1 MPEPQERLK
10 RHRLTPL
17 QLQDPKSQGGRG
29 GEKRQGGEMRGA
41 ARNMRGASLPCHH
54 VAEGDVVEEKCTALG
69 TSLLGH
75 H

>member
-1 MPEPQERLK
+1 MPEHQERLK

-29 GEKRQGGEMRGA
+29 GEMRGA
-41 ARNMRGASLPCHH
+41 VRHMRGASLPCHH